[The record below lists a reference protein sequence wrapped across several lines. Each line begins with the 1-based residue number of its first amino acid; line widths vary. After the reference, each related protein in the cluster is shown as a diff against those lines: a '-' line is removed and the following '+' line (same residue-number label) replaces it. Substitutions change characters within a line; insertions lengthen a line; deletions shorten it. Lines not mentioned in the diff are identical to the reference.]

1 MVLAAKPVPVRAQP
15 ASTSVAAG
23 RSAPARPA
31 GSPWATPPGRLSS
44 VGSGGFGDL
53 SSSGGLAPQ
62 ASSLPAAVPASP
74 ADLAVPSDPAAFVG
88 SAASLGA
95 PFVGSAASLGAPAG
109 LAATSAAPDAAVA
122 ASVAPAGLGA
132 ASVAPAGLG
141 ATSAAPDAAVAA
153 SVAPAGLGLVLTRG
167 PVCLSALRRP
177 ARLLSRPVPLS
188 RPLSPSRPA
197 PRRPFRIRS
206 PIRRVSVR
214 SLPAWTRSRCSTA
227 PPPHPLIQVSGPRHP
242 TLSCRRCPLPP
253 QRLAAPMGSIV
264 PVPVPVPVPVLA
276 GRSRVVRRS
285 PGLIYCPAGRMT

>member
-109 LAATSAAPDAAVA
+109 LA
-122 ASVAPAGLGA
+122 
-132 ASVAPAGLG
+132 